1 MGRRSGAWLPLW
13 LTAVSACGSQPASLG
28 CEQASGRE
36 QVYPFTGT
44 WTQEASLICLHQHD
58 AVTVTGTWE
67 GQEAV
72 GLVHEDGT
80 LYLMKD
86 SHEQTMAAF
95 SLLAD
100 TLTVKRGIAVT
111 SGLRWI
117 RTRE

>member
-1 MGRRSGAWLPLW
+1 
-13 LTAVSACGSQPASLG
+13 
-28 CEQASGRE
+28 
-36 QVYPFTGT
+36 
-44 WTQEASLICLHQHD
+44 
-58 AVTVTGTWE
+58 
-67 GQEAV
+67 
-72 GLVHEDGT
+72 
-80 LYLMKD
+80 MKD